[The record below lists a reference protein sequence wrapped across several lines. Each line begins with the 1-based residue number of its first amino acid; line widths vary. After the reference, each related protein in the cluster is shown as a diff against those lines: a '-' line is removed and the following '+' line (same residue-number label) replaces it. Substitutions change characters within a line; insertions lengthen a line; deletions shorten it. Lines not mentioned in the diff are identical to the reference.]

1 MIAPAREEARRPP
14 IRGRVA
20 VQLCLGQYRGGGLLA
35 VQVAGGG
42 AGGAAEVTDRFGW
55 LVSYA
60 AMHLSRE
67 LVTKVRPMV
76 SHAQLR
82 DPARYLQEKVA
93 DLAATGAV
101 VGVA

>member
-1 MIAPAREEARRPP
+1 
-14 IRGRVA
+14 
-20 VQLCLGQYRGGGLLA
+20 

-101 VGVA
+101 AGVAAGAGHRGSHRRHR

>member
-82 DPARYLQEKVA
+82 DPARYLQERWQ
-93 DLAATGAV
+93 T
-101 VGVA
+101 